1 MIKESFLTNMM
12 TSSDIISIFEIST
25 VSFVLDQS
33 EIILYKYAWKI
44 QKKRQG
50 SMMHYYCAA
59 RGGHNSQS
67 IINQSD
73 NQWREKEEYHR

>member
-33 EIILYKYAWKI
+33 ESILYKYVWKI

-50 SMMHYYCAA
+50 SMMHCAA
-59 RGGHNSQS
+59 RGGHSQS

-73 NQWREKEEYHR
+73 NQWREKEE